1 MNWWLFDI
9 PNTNDEINEK
19 DDSSD
24 EDSEVVD
31 SEE

>member
-1 MNWWLFDI
+1 LFDI

-19 DDSSD
+19 DVSSD